1 MPESWEGVLI
11 LLAVTV
17 ITVGADIARRRMAP
31 PLDPHHYVPP
41 VYPNADDYVPK
52 RTSRKSDE
60 EDDDNYWG
68 YDEGGEGGNGHDV
81 KDEGS

>member
-31 PLDPHHYVPP
+31 PLDPQHYVPP
-41 VYPNADDYVPK
+41 VYPNVDDYVKPF
-52 RTSRKSDE
+52 RPTDEDTQDLDVEALYRDYGGGE
-60 EDDDNYWG
+60 ED
-68 YDEGGEGGNGHDV
+68 EGA
-81 KDEGS
+81 

>member
-41 VYPNADDYVPK
+41 VYPNANDYVPTREK
-52 RTSRKSDE
+52 KPEPEPDE
-60 EDDDNYWG
+60 DPDYW
-68 YDEGGEGGNGHDV
+68 DEGGGEEDAGA
-81 KDEGS
+81 